1 MKRAF
6 FASLAIAA
14 IGLATQCFAAGGG
27 QSDCNC
33 PNCKPGLF
41 HHGGGFFPFKKCHG
55 CGKLCGPFHKCG
67 GLLHHHGRMDDD
79 AMLGY
84 GAPPAAQVTYP
95 YYTVRGPRDF
105 LEPVFGQPAR
115 GIGP

>member
-6 FASLAIAA
+6 FVSLAIAG
-14 IGLATQCFAAGGG
+14 IGLATQCFAGGG
-27 QSDCNC
+27 ACQDCNC

-41 HHGGGFFPFKKCHG
+41 HHSGNFFPFKKCTG

-67 GLLHHHGRMDDD
+67 GLLHHHMR
-79 AMLGY
+79 
-84 GAPPAAQVTYP
+84 GAEDMGFGGGPLTGQVTYP
-95 YYTVRGPRDF
+95 YYTIRGPRDF
-105 LEPVFGQPAR
+105 LDPNPR